1 MASESPTLL
10 PLLKLVHLLALA
22 GWFAA
27 AFHLA
32 RLFNAHRAALRRWEP
47 ERGLLHER
55 FAIMERRALYGLAWP
70 ALVVL
75 ILFGLWQLWSMPGL
89 LKSPFMHLKLGLVAL
104 LLVYQLLIHRVQA
117 RLQNASLTW
126 SGPMLWLFGQGAWAL
141 LVALLATVSFRDQLG
156 WTWGALGLLVL
167 GVVIGYAVVKAR
179 GPGHADVKKPA
190 EEGTPDAKG

>member
-1 MASESPTLL
+1 MPTESPALL

-55 FAIMERRALYGLAWP
+55 FTIMERRALYGLAWP
-70 ALVVL
+70 ALVLLV
-75 ILFGLWQLWSMPGL
+75 LFGLWQLWSMPGL
-89 LKSPFMHLKLGLVAL
+89 LKSPYMHLKLGLVAVL
-104 LLVYQLLIHRVQA
+104 VVYQLFIHRVQA
-117 RLQNASLTW
+117 RLQTASLTW

-141 LVALLATVSFRDQLG
+141 LVALLATVTFRDQLG

-179 GPGHADVKKPA
+179 GASPADGKKP
-190 EEGTPDAKG
+190 DAAGKPETKD

>member
-1 MASESPTLL
+1 MPSETPSLL
-10 PLLKLVHLLALA
+10 PLLKLVHLLALV

-55 FAIMERRALYGLAWP
+55 FTIMERRALYGLAWP
-70 ALVVL
+70 ALVLL
-75 ILFGLWQLWSMPGL
+75 IVFGLWQLWSMPGL
-89 LKSPFMHLKLGLVAL
+89 LKSPFMHLKLGLVAVL
-104 LLVYQLLIHRVQA
+104 VVYQLLMHRVHV
-117 RLQNASLTW
+117 RLHHGTLTW

-141 LVALLATVSFRDQLG
+141 LVALLAAVTFRDRLG

-167 GVVIGYAVVKAR
+167 GVVIGYAVMKAR
-179 GPGHADVKKPA
+179 SGSATEVKK
-190 EEGTPDAKG
+190 EEAGDQGSR